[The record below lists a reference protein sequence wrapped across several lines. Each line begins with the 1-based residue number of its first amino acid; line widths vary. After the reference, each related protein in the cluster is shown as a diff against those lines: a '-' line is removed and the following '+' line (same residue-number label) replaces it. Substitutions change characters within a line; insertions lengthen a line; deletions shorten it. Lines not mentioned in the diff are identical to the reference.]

1 MPLRVSVAVGK
12 SKPPVDVDLPNRD
25 ATVKELK
32 EAFYR
37 KVKPLHPARQSYKC
51 VSRCALVE

>member
-12 SKPPVDVDLPNRD
+12 SKDKHPVDVDLPSRD

-51 VSRCALVE
+51 VRAVR

>member
-12 SKPPVDVDLPNRD
+12 SKPPVDVDLPSRD

-37 KVKPLHPARQSYKC
+37 SVKKLHPSRQSYKY
-51 VSRCALVE
+51 VYI